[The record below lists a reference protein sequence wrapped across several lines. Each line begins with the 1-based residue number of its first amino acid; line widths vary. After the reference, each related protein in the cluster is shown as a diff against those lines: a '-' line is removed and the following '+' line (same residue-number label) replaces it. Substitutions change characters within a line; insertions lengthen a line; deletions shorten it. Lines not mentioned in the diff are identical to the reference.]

1 MLRTVIVTMLLVIAT
16 PALAKMYKC
25 TDADGNII
33 YTDEP
38 CIGGEE
44 LKLPPLPTFKSPPA
58 KPNTKPAS
66 SESKA
71 FEYTKLE
78 ISKPRNEQM
87 LEDQTGKVEILVDI
101 VPALQHLDGH
111 RLTISLDGTKLKGSG
126 TTTRIQLDK
135 VDRGSHTLQVS
146 IIDESGAVLKTSPSV
161 TFHNRRP
168 SLNRPRPLGVPGVPG
183 APGAPRSLGR

>member
-1 MLRTVIVTMLLVIAT
+1 MLRTLIVTMLFVIAL
-16 PALAKMYKC
+16 PAFAKMYKC

-44 LKLPPLPTFKSPPA
+44 LKLPPLPTFKAPPV
-58 KPNTKPAS
+58 KPDTTRS
-66 SESKA
+66 SGENKA

-78 ISKPRNEQM
+78 ISKPANDEM
-87 LEDQTGKVEILVDI
+87 LEDQSGKVEILVDI

-111 RLTISLDGTKLKGSG
+111 RLTVSLDGTKLKGAG

-135 VDRGSHTLQVS
+135 VERGSHTLQVS
-146 IIDESGAVLKTSPSV
+146 IINEAGTVLKTSPPV

-168 SLNRPRPLGVPGVPG
+168 SLNRPRPLNVPGVPG